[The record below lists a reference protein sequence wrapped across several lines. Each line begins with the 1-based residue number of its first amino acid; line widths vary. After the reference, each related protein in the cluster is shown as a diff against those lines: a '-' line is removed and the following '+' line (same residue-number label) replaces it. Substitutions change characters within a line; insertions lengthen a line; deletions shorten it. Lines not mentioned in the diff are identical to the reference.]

1 MSKAIIVY
9 DSRTGTTR
17 KIAMAIQEGLKDS
30 GIEVTLRKAAKA
42 KTSELKDVDAVIL
55 GSPEYNGEVTAP
67 MKTFLAEMD
76 KTDLEG
82 KLGAAFGSYGS
93 DGAAIED
100 MAETMTRV
108 YGMES
113 AVPTLKVPERETDLG
128 ETKVFATKIAERIQL
143 GGK

>member
-17 KIAMAIQEGLKDS
+17 KIAMAIQDGLRNS

-42 KTSELKDVDAVIL
+42 KTAELKDADAVVL

-67 MKTFLAEMD
+67 MKTFLDEMD
-76 KTDLEG
+76 KTDLRG
-82 KLGAAFGSYGS
+82 KLGATFGSYGW

-113 AVPTLKVPERETDLG
+113 AVPTLKVPERETDMA
-128 ETKVFATKIAERIQL
+128 ETKVFAKKIAERIRP

>member
-1 MSKAIIVY
+1 MSKAVIVY

-17 KIAMAIQEGLKDS
+17 KIAMAIQDGLRDS

-42 KTSELKDVDAVIL
+42 KTAELKDADAVVL

-67 MKTFLAEMD
+67 MKTFLDEMD
-76 KTDLEG
+76 KADLRG
-82 KLGAAFGSYGS
+82 KLGAAFGSYGW

-100 MAETMTRV
+100 MAETMTLV

-113 AVPTLKVPERETDLG
+113 AVPTLKVPERQTDMA
-128 ETKVFATKIAERIQL
+128 ETKAFAKKIAERIQP
-143 GGK
+143 GG